1 MKYCTN
7 ILVILTLYW
16 LYVIYSLCKITLSLI
31 YMLKLTRKIDEKLLD
46 EKMLNERQ
54 IKFKIDNTEENFNLK
69 EIITMY
75 RNLRENYEYSLRYEE
90 ADKFFIREMELKRK
104 YCESNKDKY
113 HIINKNSWFKK
124 NFSLTGLYRI
134 TSEYGQSYTRPA
146 ILSIFVLLIPL
157 IYSLIQQY
165 PDENVSF
172 DKVMT
177 SIDSNFKDIFNIS
190 EKQST
195 IGYFINFLTIPALG
209 ALLWAALRRRF
220 EKRFRRLN

>member
-1 MKYCTN
+1 
-7 ILVILTLYW
+7 
-16 LYVIYSLCKITLSLI
+16 
-31 YMLKLTRKIDEKLLD
+31 MLKLTRKIDEKLLD

-75 RNLRENYEYSLRYEE
+75 WNLRENYEYSLRYEE

-172 DKVMT
+172 DKVLLL
-177 SIDSNFKDIFNIS
+177 SNLINI
-190 EKQST
+190 
-195 IGYFINFLTIPALG
+195 IHLPYLRHLFLHRYRYYSRWYNLNNAVYLD
-209 ALLWAALRRRF
+209 RF
-220 EKRFRRLN
+220 VKYNKL